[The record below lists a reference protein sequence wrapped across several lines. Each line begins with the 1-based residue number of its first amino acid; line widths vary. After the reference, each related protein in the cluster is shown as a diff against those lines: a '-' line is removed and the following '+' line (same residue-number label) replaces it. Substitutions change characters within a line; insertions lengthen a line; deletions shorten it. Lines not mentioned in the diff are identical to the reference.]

1 MRARRLLGLVVP
13 AAVAVALV
21 MPAAPAGAAVR
32 LEAELSGANEVPD
45 PGDPD
50 GSGVARVRVNVKT
63 QRVCYV
69 ISVTD
74 ISLPATGAH
83 IHRGVAGVAGPIKV
97 ALNNPTEVGSSGVGL
112 AFGCEQGVSKTL
124 LRRIQKNPQRFY
136 VNVHT
141 TEYPA
146 GAVRGQ
152 LS

>member
-1 MRARRLLGLVVP
+1 
-13 AAVAVALV
+13 
-21 MPAAPAGAAVR
+21 
-32 LEAELSGANEVPD
+32 
-45 PGDPD
+45 
-50 GSGVARVRVNVKT
+50 
-63 QRVCYV
+63 
-69 ISVTD
+69 VTD

-97 ALNNPTEVGSSGVGL
+97 AMNNPTEVGSSGVGL

-141 TEYPA
+141 TDYPA